1 LTHRISM
8 DAKDKKGPKVV
19 KLPDSEASCK
29 ENHAYMVL
37 DTKFDIEKRYE
48 IIDPIG

>member
-1 LTHRISM
+1 M

-19 KLPDSEASCK
+19 KLPDNEANSK
-29 ENHAYMVL
+29 ENNAYMVL

-48 IIDPIG
+48 IIDTIG

>member
-1 LTHRISM
+1 M

-19 KLPDSEASCK
+19 KLPDNEANSK
-29 ENHAYMVL
+29 ENNAYRVL

>member
-1 LTHRISM
+1 METKDIKNHRVI
-8 DAKDKKGPKVV
+8 

-29 ENHAYMVL
+29 ENHAYLVL

-48 IIDPIG
+48 IIDPLG